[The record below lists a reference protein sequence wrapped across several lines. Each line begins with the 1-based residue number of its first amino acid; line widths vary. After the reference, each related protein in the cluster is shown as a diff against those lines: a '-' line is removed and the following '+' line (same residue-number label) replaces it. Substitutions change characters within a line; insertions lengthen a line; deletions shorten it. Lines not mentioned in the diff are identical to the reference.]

1 MSSPPRVAVLDAD
14 ERCPRLPLVV
24 GPGEAYAVVW
34 PGVGAEMRSMH
45 RISLGAGST
54 TVPQRH
60 PMEAVYSVIAGE
72 GAVRDP
78 DTGAAEA
85 LVDGS
90 IFHVEPGTAYVVEA
104 GANGIELV
112 GGPCPA
118 DPALYRT
125 LAAA

>member
-1 MSSPPRVAVLDAD
+1 MNLTSRVAVLDAD
-14 ERCPRLPLVV
+14 EHCPRLPLVT
-24 GPGEAYAVVW
+24 GNGEAYAVVW

-45 RISLGAGST
+45 RISLGPGSA

-60 PMEAVYSVIAGE
+60 PMEAVYSVIG
-72 GAVRDP
+72 GGGMVRDP

-90 IFHVEPGTAYVVEA
+90 MFHVEPGTAYVVEA
-104 GANGIELV
+104 GAGGIELV

-118 DPALYRT
+118 DPALYRAIT
-125 LAAA
+125 T